1 MKFSIV
7 LYAAPYSSEAA
18 ATALKFAKA
27 LLGQGH
33 TIYRLFFFNDG
44 VHAANRFATVAHN
57 EISLQQQWD
66 SFITQHEIDS
76 VVCVTSAFK
85 RGVLDEQEAKRQQF
99 EVASMYGS
107 SEIAG
112 LGQLIDAAVNSDR
125 LVNFG

>member
-7 LYAAPYSSEAA
+7 LTAAPYSSEAA

-44 VHAANRFATVAHN
+44 VHAANRFTTVAEN

-66 SFITQHEIDS
+66 SFIAQHKIES